1 MAMIKI
7 KYEGEVKI
15 DLAVYEEDLIPYEEI
30 KNTDL
35 SKEIKE
41 ALEFDMFGAED
52 EGFVEVTE
60 KSCKIWKEE

>member
-1 MAMIKI
+1 MIRI
-7 KYEGEVKI
+7 NYEGEIKI
-15 DLAVYEEDLIPYEEI
+15 DLAIDEEDLIPYEEI
-30 KNTDL
+30 EKTDL
-35 SKEIKE
+35 TKEIKE